1 MPYAIDRKDKMF
13 TAYNLNTL
21 YSRFDA
27 KCHAALNEM
36 GPLWAQSRWAPY
48 DQWAAP
54 FPYGVWYVYRNDP
67 ETALRLKDN
76 GAVPDP
82 SIPGIGYYRD
92 EHNQVAARI
101 ELSKLE
107 NKYLDEAGGQVYVDH
122 HSTAGDSFTCD
133 VGKIHYS
140 YELLRREVAGI
151 EYDVHLG
158 WDPQDGSGLTSYVR
172 GSLGPSDPTLP
183 PGRIHKHKLAVAEIA
198 IEGLTDFRILNTYQR
213 YDCWRVHNCGTTT
226 VQVLL
231 QLPDGSADRQFVG
244 PGGVRAFRR
253 RQDGTWATRWPNG
266 GFCYHFFPY
275 FPGDVPFFAEGPPIW
290 QGSSTSGFLALE
302 RSAQANN
309 VANPFIMCDW
319 LHTMDAQIDPKV
331 HHDIRQV
338 YPGAYADPGDWRQQ
352 LGDLVFTW
360 GRAQVR
366 YTINPD
372 VLNPT
377 AEIYEVNFPG
387 VGSFIQRLE
396 ALGITVV
403 QNPTSITLTSRR
415 GNFIISPIDCNIFNS
430 GGYMNWEIS
439 ATPKTFSTVYPNSN
453 SFDSFW
459 SSGNEATIFEKVIDV
474 RRRLAVEAGFI
485 NSYDDVHDI
494 TEDKIGLLRL
504 TPQGLACSTGSPFG
518 IQSNI
523 LIDYEEYALPI
534 DLYNTARNPDF
545 GVGPWIN
552 FYMNSANS
560 TVLIGPSRNAGGTSP
575 GIPWQ
580 NLFPTKIGNS
590 IPTSSTMFQGAINAA
605 YIPPGG
611 PWGFSSGNY
620 DNELMRATH
629 GDPNYGS
636 NFGFEADFWINKWG
650 GPNGVD
656 ASVRILGSP
665 NKTPKYSIRPDAPN
679 SSFVTTVQVA
689 VDDIFKDQRGA
700 RFASTVPLPQ
710 TESPNNYG
718 DSLTSVK
725 FDQQGDVNRTFSIP
739 YVPIYV
745 QNGGPGCGPFFH
757 KIPKSAWLWNLLQW
771 RLDSWTQSPC
781 LCTQNFAPGLP
792 GFFGTGY
799 EPDFDLDAWYL
810 DEAGYDLLSGY
821 GVQCYRGQ
829 DSFGTDYYFV
839 PPQNLQT
846 WCRRFGFTSGNWQTE
861 NGQPTEFPAVA
872 ATRVKPYRSYS
883 QRETQQILSYFDATT
898 NDQGYLTLSF
908 VDLKG
913 I

>member
-1 MPYAIDRKDKMF
+1 MF
-13 TAYNLNTL
+13 TAYNLNNL
-21 YSRFDA
+21 YSLFEA

-183 PGRIHKHKLAVAEIA
+183 PGRSHKHRLAVAEIA

-275 FPGDVPFFAEGPPIW
+275 FPGDVPFFAEGPPSW
-290 QGSSTSGFLALE
+290 QAPSTSPFLALE

-309 VANPFIMCDW
+309 VANPFIMFDW

-331 HHDIRQV
+331 NHDIRQV
-338 YPGAYADPGDWRQQ
+338 YPGAYADPGDFRQQ

-360 GRAQVR
+360 GRARVR
-366 YTINPD
+366 YYFGSSGLVSEEKI
-372 VLNPT
+372 
-377 AEIYEVNFPG
+377 VNFPG
-387 VGSFIQRLE
+387 VGSLVQRLE
-396 ALGITVV
+396 GLGITVV
-403 QNPTSITLTSRR
+403 QNANSIELTSDR
-415 GNFIISPIDCNIFNS
+415 GLVEISPVDCNIFCDS
-430 GGYMNWEIS
+430 TAPRWQIS
-439 ATPKTFSTVYPNSN
+439 TTPLTISTVYPQG
-453 SFDSFW
+453 FW
-459 SSGNEATIFEKVIDV
+459 SAGNEATIFDKAIDV
-474 RRRLAVEAGFI
+474 RRRLAVEEGFL
-485 NSYDDVHDI
+485 NDYDDVHDI
-494 TEDKIGLLRL
+494 TEDRVALLRI
-504 TPQGLACSTGSPFG
+504 TPQGLVCSVGNPIG
-518 IQSNI
+518 IDGNL
-523 LIDYEEYALPI
+523 LIDYEAYATSGE
-534 DLYNTARNPDF
+534 LYVRNHEPGF
-545 GVGPWIN
+545 GVGAWQN
-552 FYMNSANS
+552 FYFSS
-560 TVLIGPSRNAGGTSP
+560 SDKTVLIGPSRVNTVTGQWSY
-575 GIPWQ
+575 
-580 NLFPTKIGNS
+580 LFPTKIGNNVA
-590 IPTSSTMFQGAINAA
+590 TSSLFYQGSINAA
-605 YIPPGG
+605 FIPPGG
-611 PWGFSSGNY
+611 QWGFSSGNY
-620 DNELMRATH
+620 DNELMRAQF
-629 GDPNYGS
+629 GDPDQLATA
-636 NFGFEADFWINKWG
+636 GFEADFWVNKWG

-656 ASVRILGSP
+656 ASVRIPGSP
-665 NKTPKYSIRPDAPN
+665 NKTPKFAQGPTGLFQAG
-679 SSFVTTVQVA
+679 F
-689 VDDIFKDQRGA
+689 DDIFKDREGS
-700 RFASTVPLPQ
+700 RFASTVPLQ
-710 TESPNNYG
+710 TSNTVATYQ
-718 DSLTSVK
+718 DSLTSIK
-725 FDQQGDVNRTFSIP
+725 FDNGGHIDDVFNIP
-739 YVPIYV
+739 YRPLLTL
-745 QNGGPGCGPFFH
+745 NGGPGSGPFFH

-771 RLDSWTQSPC
+771 RLDSWTESPC
-781 LCTQNFAPGLP
+781 LCDQHFAPGLP
-792 GFFGTGY
+792 TFFGTGY
-799 EPDFDLDAWYL
+799 EPDFGLDAWYL
-810 DEAGYDLLSGY
+810 DQAGFDLLSGY
-821 GVQCYRGQ
+821 GVQCFRGE
-829 DSFGTDYYFV
+829 DSFSTEYFFV
-839 PPQNLQT
+839 PPQNIQT
-846 WCRRFGFTSGNWQTE
+846 WCRKFGFTSGNWQTE
-861 NGQPTEFPAVA
+861 NGQPTEFPAVT

-883 QRETQQILSYFDATT
+883 ERETQKVISYFDATT
-898 NDQGYLTLSF
+898 NAQEYMTLSF
-908 VDLKG
+908 VDLKR

>member
-1 MPYAIDRKDKMF
+1 MPYAIDRTDKMF

-36 GPLWAQSRWAPY
+36 GPLWAQSRFTAGY
-48 DQWAAP
+48 WAAP
-54 FPYGVWYVYRNDP
+54 FHYGVWYVYRNDP
-67 ETALRLKDN
+67 QTALRLKDD
-76 GAVPDP
+76 GGVPEP

-107 NKYLDEAGGQVYVDH
+107 NKHLDEAGGQVYVDH
-122 HSTAGDSFTCD
+122 HSTVGDSFTCD

-183 PGRIHKHKLAVAEIA
+183 PGRIHKHRLAVAEIA
-198 IEGLTDFRILNTYQR
+198 IEGLSDFRILNTYQR

-231 QLPDGSADRQFVG
+231 QLPDGSADRQYVG

-275 FPGDVPFFAEGPPIW
+275 FPGDVPFFAEGPPSW
-290 QGSSTSGFLALE
+290 QTPNTSPFLALE

-309 VANPFIMCDW
+309 VANPFIMFDW

-338 YPGAYADPGDWRQQ
+338 YPGVYADPGDWRQQ

-360 GRAQVR
+360 GRARVR
-366 YTINPD
+366 YYFGSSGLVSEEKI
-372 VLNPT
+372 
-377 AEIYEVNFPG
+377 VNFPG
-387 VGSFIQRLE
+387 VGSLVQRLE
-396 ALGITVV
+396 GLGITVV
-403 QNPTSITLTSRR
+403 QNPTNITLTSRR
-415 GNFIISPIDCNIFNS
+415 GLVEISPVDCNIFCDS
-430 GGYMNWEIS
+430 TAPRWQIGASPVSI
-439 ATPKTFSTVYPNSN
+439 STVYPQP
-453 SFDSFW
+453 FW
-459 SSGNEATIFEKVIDV
+459 SVGNEATIFDKVLDV
-474 RRRLAVEAGFI
+474 RRRLAVEAGFLSVYTDA
-485 NSYDDVHDI
+485 NDI
-494 TEDKIGLLRL
+494 TEDRIGLLRL

-518 IQSNI
+518 IESNV
-523 LIDYEEYALPI
+523 LIDYEEYADAL
-534 DLYNTARNPDF
+534 DLYSTSRNPDF
-545 GVGPWIN
+545 GVGPWTN

-560 TVLIGPSRNAGGTSP
+560 TVLIGPSKVNNVTGQWT
-575 GIPWQ
+575 
-580 NLFPTKIGNS
+580 NLFPTKVS
-590 IPTSSTMFQGAINAA
+590 TSTATSALLYQGSINAA
-605 YIPPGG
+605 FIPPGG

-620 DNELMRATH
+620 DNELMRANF
-629 GDPNYGS
+629 GDADHAS
-636 NFGFEADFWINKWG
+636 TSGFEADFWVNKWG

-665 NKTPKYSIRPDAPN
+665 NKTPKFSEGPDGLLQT
-679 SSFVTTVQVA
+679 S
-689 VDDIFKDQRGA
+689 VDDVFRDQQGS
-700 RFASTVPLPQ
+700 RFASTVPLQ
-710 TESPNNYG
+710 TPTTVATYR
-718 DSLTSVK
+718 DALTSIK
-725 FDQQGDVNRTFSIP
+725 FDNGGHIYNTFDIP
-739 YVPIYV
+739 YRPLLTL
-745 QNGGPGCGPFFH
+745 NGGPGCGPFFH

-799 EPDFDLDAWYL
+799 EPDFGLDAWYL
-810 DEAGYDLLSGY
+810 DQAGFDLLSGY
-821 GVQCYRGQ
+821 GVQCFRGE
-829 DSFGTDYYFV
+829 DSFSTEYFFV
-839 PPQNLQT
+839 PPQNIQT
-846 WCRRFGFTSGNWQTE
+846 WCRKFGFSSGNWQTE

-883 QRETQQILSYFDATT
+883 QRETQQVLSYFDATT

>member
-1 MPYAIDRKDKMF
+1 MPYAIDRTDKMF

-36 GPLWAQSRWAPY
+36 GPLWAQSRFHPY
-48 DQWAAP
+48 DHWAAP

-107 NKYLDEAGGQVYVDH
+107 NKHLDEAGGQVYVDH
-122 HSTAGDSFTCD
+122 HSTSGDPFVCD
-133 VGKIHYS
+133 VGPIHYS
-140 YELLRREVAGI
+140 FELLRREVAGI

-213 YDCWRVHNCGTTT
+213 YDCWRVHNCGTST

-309 VANPFIMCDW
+309 VANPFIMFDW

-338 YPGAYADPGDWRQQ
+338 YPGVYADPGDWRQQ

-360 GRAQVR
+360 GRARVR
-366 YTINPD
+366 YYFGSSGLVSEEKI
-372 VLNPT
+372 
-377 AEIYEVNFPG
+377 VNFPG
-387 VGSFIQRLE
+387 VGSLVQRLE
-396 ALGITVV
+396 GLGITVV
-403 QNPTSITLTSRR
+403 QNPTNITLTSRR
-415 GNFIISPIDCNIFNS
+415 GLVEISPVDCNIFCDS
-430 GGYMNWEIS
+430 TAPRWQIGASPVSI
-439 ATPKTFSTVYPNSN
+439 STVYPQV
-453 SFDSFW
+453 FW
-459 SSGNEATIFEKVIDV
+459 SAGNEATIFDKVLDV
-474 RRRLAVEAGFI
+474 RRRLAVESGFL
-485 NSYDDVHDI
+485 NDYEGAHDI
-494 TEDKIGLLRL
+494 TEDRIGLLRL

-518 IQSNI
+518 IESNI
-523 LIDYEEYALPI
+523 LIDYEEYADAL
-534 DLYNTARNPDF
+534 DLYSTSRNPGF
-545 GVGPWIN
+545 GVGPWTN

-560 TVLIGPSRNAGGTSP
+560 TVLIGPSKVNNVSGQWA
-575 GIPWQ
+575 
-580 NLFPTKIGNS
+580 NLFPTKVGAS
-590 IPTSSTMFQGAINAA
+590 TATSTLLYQGSINAA
-605 YIPPGG
+605 FIPPGG

-620 DNELMRATH
+620 DNELMRANF
-629 GDPNYGS
+629 GDADHAS
-636 NFGFEADFWINKWG
+636 TSGFEADFWVNKWG

-665 NKTPKYSIRPDAPN
+665 NKTPKFSEGPDGLLQT
-679 SSFVTTVQVA
+679 S
-689 VDDIFKDQRGA
+689 VDDVFRDQQGA
-700 RFASTVPLPQ
+700 RFASTVPLQ
-710 TESPNNYG
+710 TLTTVATYA
-718 DSLTSVK
+718 DALTSIK
-725 FDQQGDVNRTFSIP
+725 FDNAGHIYNTFDIP
-739 YVPIYV
+739 YRPLLTL
-745 QNGGPGCGPFFH
+745 NGGPGCGPFFH

-883 QRETQQILSYFDATT
+883 QRETQQVLSYFDATT

>member
-1 MPYAIDRKDKMF
+1 MPYAIDRTDKMF

-107 NKYLDEAGGQVYVDH
+107 NKHLDEAGGQVYVDH
-122 HSTAGDSFTCD
+122 HSTSGDPFVCD

-275 FPGDVPFFAEGPPIW
+275 FPGDVPFFAEGPPSW
-290 QGSSTSGFLALE
+290 QAPSTSPFLALE

-309 VANPFIMCDW
+309 VANPFLMFDW

-331 HHDIRQV
+331 NHDIRQV
-338 YPGAYADPGDWRQQ
+338 YPGAYADPGDFRQQ

-360 GRAQVR
+360 GRARVR
-366 YTINPD
+366 YYFGSSGLVSEEKI
-372 VLNPT
+372 
-377 AEIYEVNFPG
+377 VNFPG
-387 VGSFIQRLE
+387 VGSLVQRLE
-396 ALGITVV
+396 GLGITVV
-403 QNPTSITLTSRR
+403 QNANSIELTSDR
-415 GNFIISPIDCNIFNS
+415 GLIEISPVDCNIFCDS
-430 GGYMNWEIS
+430 TAPRWQIS
-439 ATPKTFSTVYPNSN
+439 TTPLTISTVYPQG
-453 SFDSFW
+453 FW
-459 SSGNEATIFEKVIDV
+459 SSGNEATIFDKAIDV
-474 RRRLAVEAGFI
+474 RRRLAVEEGFL
-485 NSYDDVHDI
+485 NDYDDVHDI
-494 TEDKIGLLRL
+494 TEDRVALLRI
-504 TPQGLACSTGSPFG
+504 TPQGLVCSVGNPIG
-518 IQSNI
+518 IDGNL
-523 LIDYEEYALPI
+523 LIDYEAYATSGE
-534 DLYNTARNPDF
+534 LYVRNHEPGF
-545 GVGPWIN
+545 GVGAWQN
-552 FYMNSANS
+552 FYFSS
-560 TVLIGPSRNAGGTSP
+560 SDKTVLIGPSRVNTVTGQWSY
-575 GIPWQ
+575 
-580 NLFPTKIGNS
+580 LFPTKIGNNVA
-590 IPTSSTMFQGAINAA
+590 TSSLFYQGSINAA
-605 YIPPGG
+605 FIPPGG
-611 PWGFSSGNY
+611 QWGFSSGNY
-620 DNELMRATH
+620 DNELMRAQF
-629 GDPNYGS
+629 GDPDQLATA
-636 NFGFEADFWINKWG
+636 GFEADFWVNKWG

-656 ASVRILGSP
+656 ASVRIPGSP
-665 NKTPKYSIRPDAPN
+665 NKTPKFAQGPTGLFQAG
-679 SSFVTTVQVA
+679 F
-689 VDDIFKDQRGA
+689 DDIFKDREGS
-700 RFASTVPLPQ
+700 RFASTVPLQ
-710 TESPNNYG
+710 TSNTVATYQ
-718 DSLTSVK
+718 DSLTSIK
-725 FDQQGDVNRTFSIP
+725 FDNGGHIDDVFNIP
-739 YVPIYV
+739 YRPLLTL
-745 QNGGPGCGPFFH
+745 NGGPGSGPFFH

-792 GFFGTGY
+792 VFFGTGY

-810 DEAGYDLLSGY
+810 DQAGYDLLSGY
-821 GVQCYRGQ
+821 GVQCFQGE
-829 DSFGTDYYFV
+829 DSFSTEYFFV
-839 PPQNLQT
+839 PPQNIQT
-846 WCRRFGFTSGNWQTE
+846 WCRKFGFTSGNWQTE
-861 NGQPTEFPAVA
+861 NGQPTEFPTVP

-883 QRETQQILSYFDATT
+883 QRETQQVLSYFDATT
-898 NDQGYLTLSF
+898 NDQNYLTLSF

>member
-1 MPYAIDRKDKMF
+1 MPYATDRKDKMF
-13 TAYNLNTL
+13 TAANLNSL

-27 KCHAALNEM
+27 KCRAALNEM

-107 NKYLDEAGGQVYVDH
+107 NKHLDEAGGQVYVDH
-122 HSTAGDSFTCD
+122 HSTSGDPFVCD

-275 FPGDVPFFAEGPPIW
+275 FPGDVPYLAEGPPSW
-290 QGSSTSGFLALE
+290 QIPNTSPFLALE

-309 VANPFIMCDW
+309 VANPFIMFDW

-338 YPGAYADPGDWRQQ
+338 YPGVYADPGDHRQQ

-360 GRAQVR
+360 GRARVR
-366 YTINPD
+366 YYFGSSGLVSEEKI
-372 VLNPT
+372 
-377 AEIYEVNFPG
+377 VNFPG
-387 VGSFIQRLE
+387 VGSLVQRLE
-396 ALGITVV
+396 GLGITVV
-403 QNPTSITLTSRR
+403 QNANSIELTSDR
-415 GNFIISPIDCNIFNS
+415 GLVEISPVDCNIFCDS
-430 GGYMNWEIS
+430 TAPRWQIS
-439 ATPKTFSTVYPNSN
+439 TTPLTISTVYPQG
-453 SFDSFW
+453 FW
-459 SSGNEATIFEKVIDV
+459 SAGNEATIFDKAIDV
-474 RRRLAVEAGFI
+474 RRRLAVEEGFL
-485 NSYDDVHDI
+485 NDYDDVHDI
-494 TEDKIGLLRL
+494 TEDRVALLRI
-504 TPQGLACSTGSPFG
+504 TPQGLVCSVGNPIG
-518 IQSNI
+518 IDGNL
-523 LIDYEEYALPI
+523 LIDYEAYATSGE
-534 DLYNTARNPDF
+534 LYVRNHEPGF
-545 GVGPWIN
+545 GVGAWQN
-552 FYMNSANS
+552 FYFSS
-560 TVLIGPSRNAGGTSP
+560 SDKTVLIGPSRVNTVTGQWSY
-575 GIPWQ
+575 
-580 NLFPTKIGNS
+580 LFPTKIGNNVA
-590 IPTSSTMFQGAINAA
+590 TSSLFYQGSINAA
-605 YIPPGG
+605 FIPPGG
-611 PWGFSSGNY
+611 QWGFSSGNY
-620 DNELMRATH
+620 DNELMRAQF
-629 GDPNYGS
+629 GDPDQLATA
-636 NFGFEADFWINKWG
+636 GFEADFWVNKWG

-656 ASVRILGSP
+656 ASVRIPGSP
-665 NKTPKYSIRPDAPN
+665 NKTPKFAQGPTGLFQAG
-679 SSFVTTVQVA
+679 F
-689 VDDIFKDQRGA
+689 DDIFKDREGS
-700 RFASTVPLPQ
+700 RFASTVPLQ
-710 TESPNNYG
+710 TSNTVATYQ
-718 DSLTSVK
+718 DSLTSIK
-725 FDQQGDVNRTFSIP
+725 FDNGGHIDDVFNIP
-739 YVPIYV
+739 YRPLLTL
-745 QNGGPGCGPFFH
+745 NGGPGSGPFFH

-792 GFFGTGY
+792 VFFGTGY

-810 DEAGYDLLSGY
+810 DQAGYDLLSGY
-821 GVQCYRGQ
+821 GVQCFQGE
-829 DSFGTDYYFV
+829 DSFSTEYFFV
-839 PPQNLQT
+839 PPQNIQT
-846 WCRRFGFTSGNWQTE
+846 WCRKFGFTSGNWQTE
-861 NGQPTEFPAVA
+861 NGQPTEFPTVP

-883 QRETQQILSYFDATT
+883 QRETQQVLSYFDATT
-898 NDQGYLTLSF
+898 NDQNYLTLSF

>member
-1 MPYAIDRKDKMF
+1 MF

-36 GPLWAQSRWAPY
+36 GPLWAQSRFHPY
-48 DQWAAP
+48 DHWAAP

-107 NKYLDEAGGQVYVDH
+107 NKHLDEAGGQVYVDH
-122 HSTAGDSFTCD
+122 HSTSGDSFTCD
-133 VGKIHYS
+133 VGPIHYS
-140 YELLRREVAGI
+140 FELLRREVAGI

-183 PGRIHKHKLAVAEIA
+183 PGRIHKHRLAVAEIA
-198 IEGLTDFRILNTYQR
+198 IEGLTEFRILNTYQR

-266 GFCYHFFPY
+266 GFCYNFFPY
-275 FPGDVPFFAEGPPIW
+275 FPGDVPYFAEGPPSW
-290 QGSSTSGFLALE
+290 QAPSTSPFLALE

-309 VANPFIMCDW
+309 VANPFIMFDW

-338 YPGAYADPGDWRQQ
+338 YPGAYADPGDYRQQ

-360 GRAQVR
+360 GRARVR
-366 YTINPD
+366 YYFGSSGLVSEEKI
-372 VLNPT
+372 
-377 AEIYEVNFPG
+377 VNFPG
-387 VGSFIQRLE
+387 VGSLVQRLE
-396 ALGITVV
+396 GLGITVV
-403 QNPTSITLTSRR
+403 QNPTNITLTSRR
-415 GNFIISPIDCNIFNS
+415 GLVEISPVDCNIFCDS
-430 GGYMNWEIS
+430 TAPRWQIGASPVSI
-439 ATPKTFSTVYPNSN
+439 STVYPQ
-453 SFDSFW
+453 SFW
-459 SSGNEATIFEKVIDV
+459 SAGNEATIFDKALDV
-474 RRRLAVEAGFI
+474 RRRLAVEAGFL
-485 NSYDDVHDI
+485 NDYEDAHDI
-494 TEDKIGLLRL
+494 TEDRIGLLRL

-518 IQSNI
+518 IESNI
-523 LIDYEEYALPI
+523 LIDYEEYASAS
-534 DLYNTARNPDF
+534 DLYNTSRNPDF
-545 GVGPWIN
+545 GVGPWTD
-552 FYMNSANS
+552 FYMNSANR
-560 TVLIGPSRNAGGTSP
+560 TVLIGPSKVNNVSGQWA
-575 GIPWQ
+575 
-580 NLFPTKIGNS
+580 NLFPTKVGAS
-590 IPTSSTMFQGAINAA
+590 TPTSTLLYQGSINAA
-605 YIPPGG
+605 FIPPGG

-620 DNELMRATH
+620 DNELMRANF
-629 GDPNYGS
+629 GDADHAS
-636 NFGFEADFWINKWG
+636 TSGFEADFWVNKWG

-665 NKTPKYSIRPDAPN
+665 NKTPKFAEGPDGLLQA
-679 SSFVTTVQVA
+679 S
-689 VDDIFKDQRGA
+689 VDDVFRDQQGS
-700 RFASTVPLPQ
+700 RFASTVPLQ
-710 TESPNNYG
+710 TPTTVATYG
-718 DSLTSVK
+718 DALTSIK
-725 FDQQGDVNRTFSIP
+725 FDNGGHIYNTFDIP
-739 YVPIYV
+739 YRPLLTL
-745 QNGGPGCGPFFH
+745 NGGPGCGPFFH

-771 RLDSWTQSPC
+771 HLDSWTQSPC

-810 DEAGYDLLSGY
+810 EEAGYDLLSGY

-839 PPQNLQT
+839 PPQNIQT

-883 QRETQQILSYFDATT
+883 QRETQQVLSYFDATT

>member
-1 MPYAIDRKDKMF
+1 MF
-13 TAYNLNTL
+13 TAANLNSL

-27 KCHAALNEM
+27 KCRAALNEM

-107 NKYLDEAGGQVYVDH
+107 NKHLDEAGGQVYVDH
-122 HSTAGDSFTCD
+122 HSASGDPFVCD

-183 PGRIHKHKLAVAEIA
+183 PGRIHKHRLAVAEIA

-231 QLPDGSADRQFVG
+231 QLPDGNADRQFVG

-275 FPGDVPFFAEGPPIW
+275 FPGDVPFFAEGPPSW
-290 QGSSTSGFLALE
+290 QAPSTSPFLALE

-309 VANPFIMCDW
+309 VANPFIMFDW

-338 YPGAYADPGDWRQQ
+338 YPGAYADPGYYRQQ

-360 GRAQVR
+360 GRARVR
-366 YTINPD
+366 YYFGSSGLVSEEKI
-372 VLNPT
+372 
-377 AEIYEVNFPG
+377 VNFPG
-387 VGSFIQRLE
+387 VGSLVQRLE
-396 ALGITVV
+396 GLGITVV
-403 QNPTSITLTSRR
+403 QNPTNITLTSRR
-415 GNFIISPIDCNIFNS
+415 GLVEISPVDCNIFCDS
-430 GGYMNWEIS
+430 TAPRWQIS
-439 ATPKTFSTVYPNSN
+439 TTPLTISTVYPQG
-453 SFDSFW
+453 FW
-459 SSGNEATIFEKVIDV
+459 SAGNEATIFDKAIDV
-474 RRRLAVEAGFI
+474 RRRLAVEEGFL
-485 NSYDDVHDI
+485 NDYDDVHDI
-494 TEDKIGLLRL
+494 TEDRVALLRI
-504 TPQGLACSTGSPFG
+504 TPQGLVCSVGNPIG
-518 IQSNI
+518 IDGNL
-523 LIDYEEYALPI
+523 LIDYEAYATSGE
-534 DLYNTARNPDF
+534 LYVRNHEPGF
-545 GVGPWIN
+545 GVGAWQN
-552 FYMNSANS
+552 FYFSS
-560 TVLIGPSRNAGGTSP
+560 SDKTVLIGPSRVNTVTGQWSY
-575 GIPWQ
+575 
-580 NLFPTKIGNS
+580 LFPTKIGNNVA
-590 IPTSSTMFQGAINAA
+590 TSSLFYQGSINAA
-605 YIPPGG
+605 FIPPGG
-611 PWGFSSGNY
+611 QWGFSSGNY
-620 DNELMRATH
+620 DNELMRAQF
-629 GDPNYGS
+629 GDPDQLATA
-636 NFGFEADFWINKWG
+636 GFEADFWVNKWG

-656 ASVRILGSP
+656 ASVRIPGSP
-665 NKTPKYSIRPDAPN
+665 NKTPKFAQGPTGLFQAG
-679 SSFVTTVQVA
+679 F
-689 VDDIFKDQRGA
+689 DDIFKDREGS
-700 RFASTVPLPQ
+700 RFASTVPLQ
-710 TESPNNYG
+710 TSNTVATYQ
-718 DSLTSVK
+718 DSLTSIK
-725 FDQQGDVNRTFSIP
+725 FDNGGHIDDVFNIP
-739 YVPIYV
+739 YRPLLTL
-745 QNGGPGCGPFFH
+745 NGGPGSGPFFH

-792 GFFGTGY
+792 VFFGTGY

-810 DEAGYDLLSGY
+810 DQAGYDLLSGY
-821 GVQCYRGQ
+821 GVQCFQ
-829 DSFGTDYYFV
+829 SEDSFSTEYFFV
-839 PPQNLQT
+839 PPQNIQT
-846 WCRRFGFTSGNWQTE
+846 WCRKFGFTSGNWQTE
-861 NGQPTEFPAVA
+861 NGQPTEFPTVP

-883 QRETQQILSYFDATT
+883 QRETQQVLSYFDATT
-898 NDQGYLTLSF
+898 NDQNYLTLSF

>member
-13 TAYNLNTL
+13 TAYNLNNL

-48 DQWAAP
+48 DHWAAP

-67 ETALRLKDN
+67 ETALRLKDD
-76 GAVPDP
+76 GVVPDP

-122 HSTAGDSFTCD
+122 HSTSGDSFTCD

-183 PGRIHKHKLAVAEIA
+183 PGRIHKHRLAVAEIA
-198 IEGLTDFRILNTYQR
+198 IEGLSDFRILKTYQR

-226 VQVLL
+226 VRVLL

-253 RQDGTWATRWPNG
+253 RPDGTWATRWPNG
-266 GFCYHFFPY
+266 DFCYHFFPY

-309 VANPFIMCDW
+309 VANPFIMFDW

-338 YPGAYADPGDWRQQ
+338 YPGAYADPGDYRQQ

-360 GRAQVR
+360 GRARVR
-366 YTINPD
+366 YYFGSSGPVSEEKI
-372 VLNPT
+372 
-377 AEIYEVNFPG
+377 VNFPG
-387 VGSFIQRLE
+387 VGSLVQRLE
-396 ALGITVV
+396 GLGITVV
-403 QNPTSITLTSRR
+403 QNPTNITLTSRR
-415 GNFIISPIDCNIFNS
+415 GLVEISPVDCNIFS
-430 GGYMNWEIS
+430 DSTAPRWQIGS
-439 ATPKTFSTVYPNSN
+439 TPVIISTVYPQS
-453 SFDSFW
+453 SFW
-459 SSGNEATIFEKVIDV
+459 SSGNEATIFDKAIDV
-474 RRRLAVEAGFI
+474 RRRLAVEAGFL
-485 NSYDDVHDI
+485 NDYDDVHDI
-494 TEDKIGLLRL
+494 TEDRIGLLRL
-504 TPQGLACSTGSPFG
+504 TPQGLVCSTGNPIG
-518 IQSNI
+518 IDGNL
-523 LIDYEEYALPI
+523 LIDYEAYASSSQ
-534 DLYNTARNPDF
+534 LYIKSHDPGF
-545 GVGPWIN
+545 GVGAWTN
-552 FYMNSANS
+552 FYFSSSDN
-560 TVLIGPSRNAGGTSP
+560 TVLIGPSKFNNVTGQ
-575 GIPWQ
+575 WFH
-580 NLFPTKIGNS
+580 LFPTKVA
-590 IPTSSTMFQGAINAA
+590 TSTATSALLYQGSINAA
-605 YIPPGG
+605 FIPPGG

-620 DNELMRATH
+620 DNELMRANF
-629 GDPNYGS
+629 GDPDYAS
-636 NFGFEADFWINKWG
+636 TSGFEADFWVNKWG

-665 NKTPKYSIRPDAPN
+665 NKTPKFAEGPDGLLQE
-679 SSFVTTVQVA
+679 S
-689 VDDIFKDQRGA
+689 VDDVFRDQQGS
-700 RFASTVPLPQ
+700 RFASTVPLQ
-710 TESPNNYG
+710 TSTTVATYR
-718 DSLTSVK
+718 DSLTSIK
-725 FDQQGDVNRTFSIP
+725 FDQGGHIDETFDIP
-739 YVPIYV
+739 YRPLLTF
-745 QNGGPGCGPFFH
+745 NGGPGCGPFFH

-771 RLDSWTQSPC
+771 RLDSWTESPC
-781 LCTQNFAPGLP
+781 LCDQHFAPGLP
-792 GFFGTGY
+792 TFFGTGY

-821 GVQCYRGQ
+821 GVQCYRGE
-829 DSFGTDYYFV
+829 DSFSTEYFFV
-839 PPQNLQT
+839 PPQNIQT
-846 WCRRFGFTSGNWQTE
+846 WCRKFGFTSGNWQTE
-861 NGQPTEFPAVA
+861 NGQPTEFPAVT

-883 QRETQQILSYFDATT
+883 ERETQKVISYFDATT
-898 NDQGYLTLSF
+898 NAQEYMTLSF
-908 VDLKG
+908 VDLKR

>member
-13 TAYNLNTL
+13 TAANLNSL

-27 KCHAALNEM
+27 KCRAALNEM
-36 GPLWAQSRWAPY
+36 GPLWAQSRFHPY
-48 DQWAAP
+48 DHWAAP

-67 ETALRLKDN
+67 ETALRLKDD
-76 GAVPDP
+76 GVVPDP

-122 HSTAGDSFTCD
+122 HSTSGDSFTCD

-183 PGRIHKHKLAVAEIA
+183 PGRIHKHRLAVAEIA
-198 IEGLTDFRILNTYQR
+198 IEGLSDFRILKTYQR

-226 VQVLL
+226 VRVLL

-253 RQDGTWATRWPNG
+253 RPDGTWATRWPNG
-266 GFCYHFFPY
+266 DFCYHFFPY

-309 VANPFIMCDW
+309 VANPFIMFDW

-338 YPGAYADPGDWRQQ
+338 YPGAYADPGDYRQQ

-360 GRAQVR
+360 GRARVR
-366 YTINPD
+366 YFFDSLAAYVSEEKI
-372 VLNPT
+372 
-377 AEIYEVNFPG
+377 VNFPG
-387 VGSFIQRLE
+387 VGSLVQRLE
-396 ALGITVV
+396 GLGITVV

-415 GNFIISPIDCNIFNS
+415 GLIQILPVDCNIFS
-430 GGYMNWEIS
+430 GPQKPMWEIGVVPV
-439 ATPKTFSTVYPNSN
+439 TISTIYPSGLNLQP
-453 SFDSFW
+453 FW
-459 SSGNEATIFEKVIDV
+459 SSGNEATIFDKAIDV
-474 RRRLAVEAGFI
+474 RRRLAVEAGFL
-485 NSYDDVHDI
+485 NDYDDVHDI
-494 TEDKIGLLRL
+494 TEDRIGLLRL
-504 TPQGLACSTGSPFG
+504 TPQGLVCSTGNPIG
-518 IQSNI
+518 IDGNL
-523 LIDYEEYALPI
+523 LIDYEAYASSSQ
-534 DLYNTARNPDF
+534 LYIKSHDPGF
-545 GVGPWIN
+545 GVGAWTN
-552 FYMNSANS
+552 FYFSSSDN
-560 TVLIGPSRNAGGTSP
+560 TVLIGPSKVNNVTGQ
-575 GIPWQ
+575 WV
-580 NLFPTKIGNS
+580 NLFPTKIS
-590 IPTSSTMFQGAINAA
+590 DSTPTSTLMYQGSINAA

-611 PWGFSSGNY
+611 PWGFSSSNY
-620 DNELMRATH
+620 DNELMRANF
-629 GDPNYGS
+629 GDPDYAS
-636 NFGFEADFWINKWG
+636 TSGFEADFWVNKWG

-665 NKTPKYSIRPDAPN
+665 NKTPKFSEGPDGLLQA
-679 SSFVTTVQVA
+679 S
-689 VDDIFKDQRGA
+689 VDDVFRDQQGS
-700 RFASTVPLPQ
+700 RFASTVPLQ
-710 TESPNNYG
+710 TLTTVATYR
-718 DSLTSVK
+718 DALTSIK
-725 FDQQGDVNRTFSIP
+725 FDNEGHIYNTFDIP
-739 YVPIYV
+739 YRPLLTL
-745 QNGGPGCGPFFH
+745 NGGPGCGPFFH

-792 GFFGTGY
+792 IFFGTGY

-810 DEAGYDLLSGY
+810 DQAGYDLLSGY
-821 GVQCYRGQ
+821 GVQCFQGE
-829 DSFGTDYYFV
+829 DSFSTEYFFV
-839 PPQNLQT
+839 PPQNIQT

-883 QRETQQILSYFDATT
+883 QRETQKVISYFDATT
-898 NDQGYLTLSF
+898 NAQEYMTLSF